1 MSINVEGGLG
11 RLARGLRVVGK
22 VWFWGVVILTGAGIG
37 LTGDLRGGD
46 LWAVLLMALLVAA
59 FPAGITLGA
68 AWLIDG
74 FLEPKR

>member
-22 VWFWGVVILTGAGIG
+22 VWFWGVVILTGAVIG
-37 LTGDLRGGD
+37 LMGDVHGGD
-46 LWAVLLMALLVAA
+46 LWVALLIALLWAA
-59 FPAGITLGA
+59 IPAGIALGA
-68 AWLIDG
+68 AWLIEG